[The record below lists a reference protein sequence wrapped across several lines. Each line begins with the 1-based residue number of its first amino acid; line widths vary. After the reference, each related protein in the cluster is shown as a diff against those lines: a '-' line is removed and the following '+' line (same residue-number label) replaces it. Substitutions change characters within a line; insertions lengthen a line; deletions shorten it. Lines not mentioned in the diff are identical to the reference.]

1 MSFHQRIPYSQKS
14 ASSSWC
20 PRRGRETQRLAGYSR
35 SDAPFIGSA
44 SHTTSTSAQS
54 CRRCSV
60 FEIKSS
66 PWVGRVIPNQTIN
79 NLGYMNNWYSL
90 KPQEDCL
97 TTTFISSASHTTSA
111 QVRRRFVC
119 WNQEQPIVGL
129 NPLQPSTTWDI
140 SETDFISSLKKFAL
154 RHPFYLIHIICIRAQ
169 SRWHF
174 AVATKNRPLQ
184 PSLYR
189 WFWRTS

>member
-1 MSFHQRIPYSQKS
+1 M
-14 ASSSWC
+14 
-20 PRRGRETQRLAGYSR
+20 
-35 SDAPFIGSA
+35 
-44 SHTTSTSAQS
+44 
-54 CRRCSV
+54 
-60 FEIKSS
+60 SS
-66 PWVGRVIPNQTIN
+66 PGQGNSETRRLLTLRRSFYRFRISYNEHKRTILPTLLCLWNQEQPMGRVIPNQTIN

-154 RHPFYLIHIICIRAQ
+154 RHPFYLILIIYAHNPADTLLSQPRTA
-169 SRWHF
+169 HF
-174 AVATKNRPLQ
+174 NH
-184 PSLYR
+184 S
-189 WFWRTS
+189 SIGGSGE